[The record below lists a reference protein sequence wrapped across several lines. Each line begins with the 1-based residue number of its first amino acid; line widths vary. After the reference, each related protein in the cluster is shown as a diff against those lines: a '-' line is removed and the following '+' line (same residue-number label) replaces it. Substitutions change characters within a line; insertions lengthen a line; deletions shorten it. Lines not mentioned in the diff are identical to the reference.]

1 MKLFGNAI
9 YKLRKIFILVL
20 VFVKF
25 YVYVIIEMDNTQ
37 ENKQDTLNKE
47 LVKLLF
53 HNQKFEK
60 KSRIEILTINNHKNH

>member
-37 ENKQDTLNKE
+37 ENKQDTLNKK
-47 LVKLLF
+47 LVKFLI

-60 KSRIEILTINNHKNH
+60 IPDRNLNHK